1 MFHALSD
8 KKTRKTGVFRAV
20 LAIFEHKMSIVHAY
34 ASCVKNNHKL
44 CSISQSPGLKSDILH
59 GNYLPYRQ
67 QPSAS
72 THIFCSQCA
81 YQRTQHNQLYH
92 IYGHKSRIYKKCICK
107 FLMNDN
113 FLLTISFFHIK
124 HIVPESS
131 ESLREPI
138 DHSSLAAFSAFIASI
153 PCLTRYAAPSYSL
166 CMMIA
171 HMSEQK
177 NTLGIISYQCSRRSP
192 TVRYFSQKP

>member
-1 MFHALSD
+1 VFHALSD

-20 LAIFEHKMSIVHAY
+20 LAIFEHKKSIVHAY

-81 YQRTQHNQLYH
+81 YQRTQRNQLYH
-92 IYGHKSRIYKKCICK
+92 IYREKSRFYRNCICK
-107 FLMNDN
+107 FLMNDI
-113 FLLTISFFHIK
+113 FVLTIIISLK
-124 HIVPESS
+124 NCKSS
-131 ESLREPI
+131 RRFYSPRELI
-138 DHSSLAAFSAFIASI
+138 NYSSLAAFSAFIASI
-153 PCLTRYAAPSYSL
+153 PCFTRYAAPS
-166 CMMIA
+166 
-171 HMSEQK
+171 
-177 NTLGIISYQCSRRSP
+177 
-192 TVRYFSQKP
+192 

>member
-20 LAIFEHKMSIVHAY
+20 LAIFEHKKSIVHAY

-72 THIFCSQCA
+72 THIFCSQRA
-81 YQRTQHNQLYH
+81 YQRTQRNLLYH
-92 IYGHKSRIYKKCICK
+92 IYRDKSTICRNCNCK

-113 FLLTISFFHIK
+113 FVLTIIIFPK
-124 HIVPESS
+124 NARVPEG
-131 ESLREPI
+131 
-138 DHSSLAAFSAFIASI
+138 FI
-153 PCLTRYAAPSYSL
+153 
-166 CMMIA
+166 
-171 HMSEQK
+171 
-177 NTLGIISYQCSRRSP
+177 TLGNR
-192 TVRYFSQKP
+192 